1 MKQRIGMV
9 LDVSRGFPPDIR
21 VEKEARALIKT
32 GFDVFLLA
40 RKADAGQL
48 LRERLDYGIEVVRC
62 ELPKFKFYLHP
73 VETFTS
79 IYKVWL
85 AAIEDFVSSFSPDV
99 LHAHDFA
106 IVPTVLRVAKRH
118 NLPVVADLH
127 ENLPAAFAAWRAQTG
142 IIQKTADR
150 IARNYYLWRW
160 HERRALPQCDR
171 VIVVVPEATERLLS
185 SYGIRNE
192 RIYVVSNTEDETT
205 FNVSDFDRDIVERYE
220 GSWSAIYIGGIG
232 AHRGID
238 TAIRAAALVGQEIEN
253 FKLLIVGVQNDKER
267 DTIIRMAEKVG
278 AGKHTELVD
287 WVPAGKVNSYIAASK
302 VCLVPY
308 NDFEHTNTT
317 VPHKLFQYMIMKK
330 ATIVSSCAPL
340 KRIVE
345 DAKCGLVFKAND
357 AEDLARCL
365 VELYKEGPETV
376 ERYGEN
382 GYRAALG
389 KYSWKHDSA
398 RLVNMYRQLL
408 GLEG

>member
-1 MKQRIGMV
+1 MV

-21 VEKEARALIKT
+21 VEKEARALIKA
-32 GFDVFLLA
+32 GFDVLLLA
-40 RKADAGQL
+40 RKADAGQP
-48 LRERLDYGIEVVRC
+48 LRERLGYGIEVVRC

-73 VETFTS
+73 VETFTL
-79 IYKVWL
+79 IYKGWL

-118 NLPVVADLH
+118 NLPVVGDLH
-127 ENLPAAFAAWRAQTG
+127 ENLPAAFVAYRAQRD
-142 IIQKTADR
+142 IFRKSVDA
-150 IARNYYLWRW
+150 IARNYYLWKM
-160 HERRALPQCDR
+160 HEGKCLPRCSR
-171 VIVVVPEATERLLS
+171 IIVVVAEAAERLLNDYNIS
-185 SYGIRNE
+185 SEIIE
-192 RIYVVSNTEDETT
+192 VVSNTEDETT
-205 FNVSDFDRDIVERYE
+205 FNVSDFDKDIVERYE

-253 FKLLIVGVQNDKER
+253 FKLLIVGVQNDKQR
-267 DTIIRMAEKVG
+267 NKIIRMAEKVG

-287 WVPAGKVNSYIAASK
+287 WVPAEKVNSYIAASK

-317 VPHKLFQYMIMKK
+317 VPHKLFQYMIMKRP
-330 ATIVSSCAPL
+330 TIVSSCAPL

-357 AEDLARCL
+357 AEDLACCL
-365 VELYKEGPETV
+365 VELYKEGTGLAK
-376 ERYGEN
+376 RYGEN

-408 GLEG
+408 NG

>member
-1 MKQRIGMV
+1 MV

-21 VEKEARALIKT
+21 VEKEARALIKA

-40 RKADAGQL
+40 RKADAGQP
-48 LRERLDYGIEVVRC
+48 LREHLDYGIEVVRC

-73 VETFTS
+73 VETFTL
-79 IYKVWL
+79 IYKGWL

-118 NLPVVADLH
+118 NLPVVSDLH
-127 ENLPAAFAAWRAQTG
+127 ENLPAAFVAYRAQSDLFRKSVDAIT
-142 IIQKTADR
+142 
-150 IARNYYLWRW
+150 RNYYLWKM
-160 HERRALPQCDR
+160 HEGKCLPRCSR
-171 VIVVVPEATERLLS
+171 IIVVVPEAA
-185 SYGIRNE
+185 E
-192 RIYVVSNTEDETT
+192 RIANDYNIPGEIIEVVSNTEDETT
-205 FNVSDFDRDIVERYE
+205 FNVSDFDRDIIERYE

-238 TAIRAAALVGQEIEN
+238 TAIRAAALAGQKIAN
-253 FKLLIVGVQNDKER
+253 FKLLIVGVQNDKQR
-267 DTIIRMAEKVG
+267 NKIIRMTEKAGAEEYV
-278 AGKHTELVD
+278 ELVD
-287 WVPAGKVNSYIAASK
+287 WVPAGKVSGYIAASN
-302 VCLVPY
+302 VCLVPH
-308 NDFEHTNTT
+308 NDFEHTHTT

-357 AEDLARCL
+357 AEDLTRCL
-365 VELYKEGPETV
+365 VELYKEGTEAA

-389 KYSWKHDSA
+389 KYCWKHDSA
-398 RLVNMYRQLL
+398 RLVNMYRKLL